1 MIGSDHNMQEIW
13 AKLVY
18 PNIPDNLNRFEISTY
33 GRLKN
38 VKTQYIYKPT
48 VLNTGYCSVRTTLGS
63 RDNKISILI
72 HKAVAYT
79 FLDNSNNLPE
89 VNHKDGN
96 KTNNHLDN
104 LEYCTSHENQQ
115 HKYDMGLFDVS
126 RISGE
131 NNGVSKLTWNDVKYI
146 RENYVPYSN
155 EFSSRNMAKKFDV
168 GRRTIL
174 SIIHNKT
181 WSNNEVV

>member
-1 MIGSDHNMQEIW
+1 MQEIW

-63 RDNKISILI
+63 RSNKISILI
-72 HKAVAYT
+72 HKAVVYT
-79 FLDNSNNLPE
+79 FLDNPNNLPE

-96 KTNNHLDN
+96 KRNNHLDN

-115 HKYDMGLFDVS
+115 HKYDAGLFDVNKI
-126 RISGE
+126 RGE
-131 NNGVSKLTWNDVKYI
+131 NNGSSKLTWDDIKYI
-146 RENYVPYSN
+146 RENYVPHSR
-155 EFSSRNMAKKFDV
+155 EFGK
-168 GRRTIL
+168 I
-174 SIIHNKT
+174 
-181 WSNNEVV
+181 